1 MLNYQRLNHHF
12 FRPNPHF
19 WGHRT
24 GAPSS
29 LNSRCPFCRTLS
41 GLLPP
46 SGDTNPVAGQSPS
59 SMTVACAEEIV
70 RTRWWIFRLL
80 WLIYRM
86 VNMVLWWFRSEKL
99 GLWFMHVYA
108 TRTFR
113 KKWNFT
119 RFIYPGETGTNQE
132 NCKSPET
139 TWELGQRKWKCD
151 RQVGINDLQT

>member
-86 VNMVLWWFRSEKL
+86 VNMVLWWFVGKTRAMVYECLCNQNIQEEMELHQIYIPRRNWNQPGKLQITRNYVGTWPEKMKM
-99 GLWFMHVYA
+99 WP
-108 TRTFR
+108 TS
-113 KKWNFT
+113 W
-119 RFIYPGETGTNQE
+119 
-132 NCKSPET
+132 
-139 TWELGQRKWKCD
+139 D
-151 RQVGINDLQT
+151 